1 MTGIIRNASPR
12 PVAAVPPVA
21 SPQTEKTVRWKQ
33 PVSAEA
39 LPGPRASEAH
49 PRALPRGDGGVKFLS
64 ALSPEEVRQHLHRPG
79 TEPPPVRPCDTP
91 CDSDKKVRWSAEEIH
106 LATGARKFK
115 NYQHLLQ
122 CTKAGKWVDAGEFPM
137 SLGSYTSI
145 PKAKRGKLIDRHLNK
160 YLDVVHLD
168 IGFGDTVSVGGSR
181 YVLVF
186 VDRATRHN
194 WVFGLKTLSPADIH
208 MAFNEVRGEAGRF
221 AGSYCCDCDLKLIG
235 SSVRSYIKE
244 AGSGIISSEVGE
256 QSSTIVSAGEGQQ
269 SSNRL
274 VESHWKTMVHMS
286 RAYLTEKQ
294 MPQNFWFYSIRHAAQ
309 MMNHIPGRYKGKLAT
324 PPHACPWGQG

>member
-1 MTGIIRNASPR
+1 MTR
-12 PVAAVPPVA
+12 
-21 SPQTEKTVRWKQ
+21 
-33 PVSAEA
+33 
-39 LPGPRASEAH
+39 
-49 PRALPRGDGGVKFLS
+49 
-64 ALSPEEVRQHLHRPG
+64 
-79 TEPPPVRPCDTP
+79 
-91 CDSDKKVRWSAEEIH
+91 
-106 LATGARKFK
+106 ARKFK

-194 WVFGLKTLSPADIH
+194 WVFGLKTLSPADIRA
-208 MAFNEVRGEAGRF
+208 AFNEFRGEAGRF
-221 AGSYCCDCDLKLIG
+221 ANSFRCDCDLKLIG

-269 SSNRL
+269 SSNGL

-294 MPQNFWFYSIRHAAQ
+294 MPQNFWFYTRS
-309 MMNHIPGRYKGKLAT
+309 AT
-324 PPHACPWGQG
+324 RLR